1 VGAAAAVA
9 VVAPAPAQP
18 LRTNSRNRN
27 ATIGPD
33 GYGFCKP
40 AIRASITMRHSYT
53 GAIASLAGVLV
64 LTALAAAQNNAQ
76 NNAPR
81 SPWKY
86 YPADRAIGDGGPAP
100 KRDLTGTWAG
110 PSSGANV
117 PGGFAG
123 RGGGRG
129 NAENRTPPFTPLG
142 QQMFARNKPIGEYSP
157 GGTNDPHARF
167 CDPFGFPQNMLNENR
182 GMTIATMPN
191 RTLILLQYMNIWRE
205 VWTDGRSLPAQV
217 GGRGPN
223 AHDPKY
229 NGYSIGH
236 WEDDYT
242 FVVDTTGLAPETWA
256 TRSGYPHSVDAHV
269 QERFHRD
276 SKNDLTLTLTMD
288 DPKLYT
294 RQLPLGEVHFRWI
307 PNQVF
312 DDFTC
317 IPSEVQTYLKEM
329 GDPAGDPTKLTGR

>member
-1 VGAAAAVA
+1 M
-9 VVAPAPAQP
+9 
-18 LRTNSRNRN
+18 
-27 ATIGPD
+27 
-33 GYGFCKP
+33 
-40 AIRASITMRHSYT
+40 TMRHSHT

-76 NNAPR
+76 NNVPR

-142 QQMFARNKPIGEYSP
+142 QQLFARNKPIGEYSP

-229 NGYSIGH
+229 NGYSTGH

-329 GDPAGDPTKLTGR
+329 GDPAGDPTKLSGR